1 VHDKSF
7 FYCFFFALLN
17 VASFN
22 VSANHCLVDVEP
34 LAFGDY
40 DIFYPAPLDTQA
52 NINLQCT
59 SNDPFRVTMDSG
71 MNGDGSFTFRRLQSG
86 GGTSLLYNLYLDPS
100 RRQVWGDGN
109 GSSGFFSGSPV
120 QGLSRLV
127 VYGRIAPGQQ
137 AETGL
142 YSDSV
147 IVTVE
152 W

>member
-1 VHDKSF
+1 MQDKLLF
-7 FYCFFFALLN
+7 CCFFIALLN
-17 VASFN
+17 VVSSN

-34 LAFGDY
+34 LSFGDY

-59 SNDPFRVTMDSG
+59 SNEPFRVTMDTG

-86 GGTSLLYNLYLDPS
+86 GSTSLLYNLYLDSS

-120 QGLSRLV
+120 QGFSRLV
-127 VYGRIAPGQQ
+127 VYGRIAPGQRV
-137 AETGL
+137 ETGL
-142 YSDSV
+142 YRDSV